1 MYNPPFTITPKILNL
16 VGEITEVITKLK
28 VFDKKRKRQ
37 GKEEEKKRL
46 IKKQISPHLFLIFSL
61 SLPHLYL
68 ILLLKLKKNFRT
80 GLNCLDFWSRISVEL
95 NTKKTSPTK
104 SLKSI

>member
-37 GKEEEKKRL
+37 GKDKEKKVN
-46 IKKQISPHLFLIFSL
+46 KKTNHSSSLPHLFLISSPSSPSFIIGNKKEFSNR
-61 SLPHLYL
+61 
-68 ILLLKLKKNFRT
+68 LKK
-80 GLNCLDFWSRISVEL
+80 S
-95 NTKKTSPTK
+95 
-104 SLKSI
+104 